1 MIKYTSLL
9 IVVFAF
15 LVGHTATAQTDAD
28 SIDVNK
34 EFSSLEEAL
43 KNPQKVYRL
52 NLSNQAFQI
61 PDSAWLKFTN
71 LQYLS
76 LKNDHLKRIP
86 DGIGYVKTL
95 EVLDL
100 SGNDF
105 KVLPLTF
112 VNLTNLQELYINDDK
127 YFNLEKNIDLLS
139 SFPKLNSLH
148 IENVGLKSLP
158 ETLFKLERV
167 ESLYLNN
174 NQFKE
179 FPIEL
184 SGLKRL
190 KYVDI
195 HDNKFM
201 LPTHTPSDQGFGF
214 RIRF

>member
-1 MIKYTSLL
+1 MIKHLFLFVLPLTFLSQ
-9 IVVFAF
+9 IVHSQINTDST
-15 LVGHTATAQTDAD
+15 LVT
-28 SIDVNK
+28 K

-43 KNPQKVYRL
+43 KNPEKVYRL

-76 LKNDHLKRIP
+76 LKNDHLKQIP
-86 DGIGYVKTL
+86 EGIGYVKTL
-95 EVLDL
+95 KVLDL

-105 KVLPLTF
+105 KVLPPTF
-112 VNLTNLQELYINDDK
+112 VNLINLQELFINDDK
-127 YFNLEKNIDLLS
+127 YFNLDKNMDLLS

-179 FPIEL
+179 LPVEL
-184 SGLKRL
+184 KGLKNL
-190 KYVDI
+190 KFVDI

>member
-1 MIKYTSLL
+1 MIKYKSLL
-9 IVVFAF
+9 IILFTF
-15 LVGHTATAQTDAD
+15 LGYTTIAQTDAD
-28 SIDVNK
+28 STDVNK
-34 EFSSLEEAL
+34 EFTSLEEAL

-76 LKNDHLKRIP
+76 LKNDHLKQIP

-95 EVLDL
+95 KVLDL

-105 KVLPLTF
+105 KVLPPTF
-112 VNLTNLQELYINDDK
+112 VNLINLQELFINDDK
-127 YFNLEKNIDLLS
+127 YFNLDKNMDLLS

-158 ETLFKLERV
+158 ESLFKLERV

-184 SGLKRL
+184 NGLKRL